1 MTASMPI
8 LKLGMTGTAVEIW
21 QRILCTAGYEVAV
34 DGSFGP
40 DTEDKTRQFEL
51 SKGIADDP
59 HEAGPVAWKAG
70 LELLKAEKNF

>member
-21 QRILCTAGYEVAV
+21 QRILCIAGYGVAV

-40 DTEDKTRQFEL
+40 DTQDKTRQFEL
-51 SKGIADDP
+51 SKGITDDP

-70 LELLKAEKNF
+70 LERLNAVKSF